1 MNARTIKIAT
11 IAIASLGWIASAAAQ
26 GPGEH
31 MRRPGPGGPGGPGFG
46 PGGPGGPGGPQMEMM
61 AEHLG
66 LSDEQKAQIKA
77 IHEKTRETV
86 EPLAKAAGDAHQ
98 AFDQAL
104 NAENADAATVGQA
117 ALAMRNADRR
127 IEAQHKAAMESVKA
141 LLTPEQAAKFEEMQ
155 QHIRRPGP
163 EGFGPG
169 GPKGA
174 QRQRRPGGPGGR
186 R

>member
-31 MRRPGPGGPGGPGFG
+31 MRRPGPGGPGFG

-66 LSDEQKAQIKA
+66 LSDEQKTQIKA

-86 EPLAKAAGDAHQ
+86 EPLMKAAGDAHQ

-104 NAENADAATVGQA
+104 NAENADAAAIGQA
-117 ALAMRNADRR
+117 AIAMRNADRR
-127 IEAQHKAAMESVKA
+127 IEAQHKAAMDSVKA
-141 LLTPEQAAKFEEMQ
+141 LLTPEQAAKFDEMQ
-155 QHIRRPGP
+155 KHMRRPGP
-163 EGFGPG
+163 GGFGPG
-169 GPKGA
+169 GPQGA
-174 QRQRRPGGPGGR
+174 QRQRRPGGPGGKR
-186 R
+186 